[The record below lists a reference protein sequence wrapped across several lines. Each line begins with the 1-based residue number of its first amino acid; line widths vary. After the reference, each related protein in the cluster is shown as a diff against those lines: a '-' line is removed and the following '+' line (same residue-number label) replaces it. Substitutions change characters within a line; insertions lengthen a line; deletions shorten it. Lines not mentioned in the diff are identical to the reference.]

1 MFGIFGKAKPLESS
15 DYPFIFLFI
24 IDESGGGMKLDE
36 RERF

>member
-24 IDESGGGMKLDE
+24 IDESAGDE
-36 RERF
+36 VGRT